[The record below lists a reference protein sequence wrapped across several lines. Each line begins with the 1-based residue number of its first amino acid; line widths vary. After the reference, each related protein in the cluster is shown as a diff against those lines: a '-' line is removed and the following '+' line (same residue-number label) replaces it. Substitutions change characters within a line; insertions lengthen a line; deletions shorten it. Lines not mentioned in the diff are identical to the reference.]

1 MTIPS
6 DPRGSIVESQRPW
19 GGFQQFTANEET
31 TVKII
36 AVDPGC
42 RLSLQTHEHRA
53 ELWQVLDGPLDI
65 TVGEDAWTAR
75 AGDRVW
81 VPRGVAHRVGNSGD
95 APGRLLE
102 IGYGEFDEDDIVR
115 IEDDYQR

>member
-1 MTIPS
+1 MTNPS

-36 AVDPGC
+36 TVEPGC
-42 RLSLQTHEHRA
+42 RLSLQTHERRA
-53 ELWQVLDGPLDI
+53 ELWQVLDGPLDV
-65 TVGEDAWTAR
+65 TVDGTSWTAR
-75 AGDRVW
+75 AGEQVW
-81 VPRGVAHRVGNSGD
+81 VPRGVAHRVGNSGE

-102 IGYGEFDEDDIVR
+102 IGYGDFDEDDIVR
-115 IEDDYQR
+115 LEDDYQR